1 MAVGNCNAPEPRRNT
16 DLIDYFFDS
25 GMGWGRAGAVRTNA
39 ENAAIN
45 RRFLDSFKKSPE
57 VREKKKGGFLSW
69 LFWFSLL
76 MWFVSSYK

>member
-25 GMGWGRAGAVRTNA
+25 GMGWGRAGAVRKNA

-45 RRFLDSFKKSPE
+45 RRFLDSFKKRPRRFGRRKRADSCPGCSGSP
-57 VREKKKGGFLSW
+57 F
-69 LFWFSLL
+69 
-76 MWFVSSYK
+76 